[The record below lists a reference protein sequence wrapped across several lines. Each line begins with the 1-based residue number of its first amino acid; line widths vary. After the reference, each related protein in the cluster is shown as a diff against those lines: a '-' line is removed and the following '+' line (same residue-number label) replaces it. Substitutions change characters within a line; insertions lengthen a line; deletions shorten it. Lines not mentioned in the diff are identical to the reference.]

1 MIKEKRFEHILSSL
15 KSEGMVTYNTMSSEL
30 FVSEDTIRRD
40 IEYLHDN
47 GLLTKVRG
55 GAISKEKNPLTFQD
69 RVNYQTDE
77 KKAIALKVQGVL
89 KTGMTVFM
97 DGGTTICAIAE
108 FFPANASFRIITN
121 NMALI
126 PILNSYRDIEV
137 IVLGGNYDKNAQV
150 NTGTKTCAE
159 AEQFVADLY
168 LMGTCAISIEYG
180 VTATIREDV
189 AVKQSMLKAAKKT
202 AVISNSKK
210 IGTTESFI
218 VSDLSKI
225 DILVTELQSDDKRLD
240 LLRYQNI
247 KII

>member
-15 KSEGMVTYNTMSSEL
+15 KSEGMVAYNTLSSEL
-30 FVSEDTIRRD
+30 SVSEDTIRRD

-55 GAISKEKNPLTFQD
+55 GAISKERNPLTFQD

-77 KKAIALKVQGVL
+77 KKAIALKVQALL

-97 DGGTTICAIAE
+97 DGGTTICAVAE
-108 FFPANASFRIITN
+108 FFPSNASFRIITN

-126 PILNSYRDIEV
+126 SILNSYRDIEE
-137 IVLGGNYDKNAQV
+137 IVLGGNYDKTAQV
-150 NTGTKTCAE
+150 NTGAKTCAE

-168 LMGTCAISIEYG
+168 LMGTCAISFEYG

-189 AVKQSMLKAAKKT
+189 AVKQSMLKAAKKI

-218 VSDLSKI
+218 VSDLSEI
-225 DILVTELQSDDKRLD
+225 DILVTELQSNDKRLD
-240 LLRYQNI
+240 AFRYRNI